1 MESVGYK
8 SWGMIIHD
16 DNPTTEMRQ
25 SSSPPMMSV
34 VAVDRQG
41 SLVFELDRELRGL
54 HLKAEATAM
63 SAESLAENVFA
74 VYTGAEE
81 DSYREVTGLT
91 WDKTSEGMYT
101 VFSTRIDAAG
111 PFLKLLYVQE
121 ATLVLNQIS
130 FFTRE

>member
-41 SLVFELDRELRGL
+41 SLVFELATELRGL

-63 SAESLAENVFA
+63 SAESLSRCTPVP
-74 VYTGAEE
+74 
-81 DSYREVTGLT
+81 
-91 WDKTSEGMYT
+91 K
-101 VFSTRIDAAG
+101 RIRI
-111 PFLKLLYVQE
+111 E
-121 ATLVLNQIS
+121 
-130 FFTRE
+130 R